1 MENKKDMNIVVS
13 VVICLA
19 LAGVLIFI
27 SLNKKEN
34 MNSNNVT
41 ADNTSATT
49 AGVAKSG
56 DKVGVDYTGRLQ
68 DGTVFDSN
76 VDPKFQHVEPFVFT
90 LGAGQVIPGWD
101 KGIVGMKVGE
111 KKTLT
116 IASKDAYGAD
126 GVPGVIP
133 PNSTLIFDVEL
144 ISINK

>member
-1 MENKKDMNIVVS
+1 MMENKKDMNIVVS

-68 DGTVFDSN
+68 DGTERGKSSGR
-76 VDPKFQHVEPFVFT
+76 QIS
-90 LGAGQVIPGWD
+90 AQGQRREGH
-101 KGIVGMKVGE
+101 
-111 KKTLT
+111 
-116 IASKDAYGAD
+116 
-126 GVPGVIP
+126 
-133 PNSTLIFDVEL
+133 
-144 ISINK
+144 